1 MNIFITPP
9 DKHFDGGLGSAAS
22 NFKSASESLK
32 NNEENSSGD
41 LPICYLQRHSI
52 ELYLKSLIYILHK
65 KFEIPF
71 GGDFTLENPA
81 ILINGKWKPL
91 SNTHNLSDLYSYFSQ
106 ETSKLNIEVITK
118 TELIIIS
125 KDNFDK
131 CCDTIPA
138 FDRFQRLLF
147 QNAYVNTLQRVS
159 ELNSK
164 SAPQRYLDLANKY
177 PEIIQQVPQLLI
189 ASYLGIKPQSL
200 SRIRKKLLIKN
211 SKATIN

>member
-1 MNIFITPP
+1 MNQKIYQNILKKIALTKTEFEHFLTFTKTVVL
-9 DKHFDGGLGSAAS
+9 DKNEHFLNEGKVANYIAFVVSGGLYSYTLDEKG
-22 NFKSASESLK
+22 KK
-32 NNEENSSGD
+32 NV
-41 LPICYLQRHSI
+41 LQI
-52 ELYLKSLIYILHK
+52 A
-65 KFEIPF
+65 
-71 GGDFTLENPA
+71 LENYW
-81 ILINGKWKPL
+81 I
-91 SNTHNLSDLYSYFSQ
+91 SDLYSFFSQ
-106 ETSKLNIEVITK
+106 EISKLNIEVITK

-147 QNAYVNTLQRVS
+147 QNAYVNTLQRVA

-164 SAPQRYLDLANKY
+164 SAPQRYLDLVNKH

-200 SRIRKKLLIKN
+200 SRIRKKICTKN